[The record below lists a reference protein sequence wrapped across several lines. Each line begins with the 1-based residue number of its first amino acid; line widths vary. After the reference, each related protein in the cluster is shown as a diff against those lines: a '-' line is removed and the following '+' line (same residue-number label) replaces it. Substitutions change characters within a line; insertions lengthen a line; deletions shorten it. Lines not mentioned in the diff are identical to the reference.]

1 MVIGIAGIHSC
12 MSRDRTDTGQYGE
25 KVTDDPVW
33 GTEPIPGDETVSEG
47 DIDDVLYGDLDE

>member
-1 MVIGIAGIHSC
+1 

-33 GTEPIPGDETVSEG
+33 GTEPIPGDETVSEA
-47 DIDDVLYGDLDE
+47 DIDDVLYGEINE

>member
-1 MVIGIAGIHSC
+1 
-12 MSRDRTDTGQYGE
+12 MSRDRTDTGLYGE

-33 GTEPIPGDETVSEG
+33 GTEPILGDETVSEG